1 MESIIQLA
9 KGLINLVVKSL
20 YPEISLMKV
29 ITEKKIDSNII
40 RNEGKNE

>member
-9 KGLINLVVKSL
+9 KGLINLVVKGL
-20 YPEISLMKV
+20 YPEILLMKV

-40 RNEGKNE
+40 RNESKNE